1 MMLLGWAVTAWAGAS
16 GQRAFDLEKGAST
29 WSFHYGWADATGK
42 HQLDFELP
50 ARALVEDREE
60 ITWFPRH
67 QMMED
72 VAKDVRRFGR
82 DLDHVDLKVKVD
94 GPTLSMNASGT
105 GDVRGALREAEGVR
119 DAAIE
124 TWLAEH
130 RFWFIDDGVVSFD
143 HAALVTDYASQLR
156 PVSDALWQ
164 QAPDERAFVSLAL
177 SFVQT
182 IPYEARKRK
191 GGDPGYRRPL
201 ALLSRNRGDCDS
213 KSVLFLALVHG
224 RLPDLPL
231 AVVYVPEHALVGIGL
246 DGERG
251 DRTFRDDGVRYIYA
265 EPVGPALHP
274 LGETAPED
282 RKAAKKGVVRAV
294 P

>member
-1 MMLLGWAVTAWAGAS
+1 M
-16 GQRAFDLEKGAST
+16 
-29 WSFHYGWADATGK
+29 
-42 HQLDFELP
+42 
-50 ARALVEDREE
+50 
-60 ITWFPRH
+60 
-67 QMMED
+67 
-72 VAKDVRRFGR
+72 
-82 DLDHVDLKVKVD
+82 
-94 GPTLSMNASGT
+94 
-105 GDVRGALREAEGVR
+105 
-119 DAAIE
+119 
-124 TWLAEH
+124 
-130 RFWFIDDGVVSFD
+130 
-143 HAALVTDYASQLR
+143 
-156 PVSDALWQ
+156 
-164 QAPDERAFVSLAL
+164 
-177 SFVQT
+177 QT